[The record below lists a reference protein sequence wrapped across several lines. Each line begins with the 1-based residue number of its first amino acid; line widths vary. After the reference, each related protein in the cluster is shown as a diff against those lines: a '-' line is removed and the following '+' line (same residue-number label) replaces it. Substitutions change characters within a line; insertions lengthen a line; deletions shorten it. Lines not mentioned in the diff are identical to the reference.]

1 MVSGDGL
8 EPTAATLVFMSSFSL
23 LASHPLAVDVM
34 SVQHEL
40 ATEDNPRMLSQAK
53 FVVAESAAG
62 RPPLL
67 LRANDRLV
75 GPVPSSLLEVFAGLS
90 RSSPVARPQTEKRCY
105 YFIK

>member
-53 FVVAESAAG
+53 FVMAEFAAG

-67 LRANDRLV
+67 LPRQRSPCGPRAIIAPRGLRW
-75 GPVPSSLLEVFAGLS
+75 SLKVFAG
-90 RSSPVARPQTEKRCY
+90 RATDMY
-105 YFIK
+105 DM